1 MDPRGQAVPDD
12 SNPKTKHAH
21 GNRAEARTLR
31 RVLAEFGIDRPASIK
46 RLSAGA
52 GPASKFIVE
61 AGETSSDRVRLFLKQ
76 RRRSDASV
84 AETLGRHRVIG
95 FLGEAGV
102 PVVEPMKT
110 ADGGTALLGRK
121 SIYEL
126 SQFVEADA
134 WPGTIASAR
143 AAGGML
149 ATMHQ
154 SLAAFDHAQAVSYR
168 PASGLLAGD
177 GPGKHRAAIAEL
189 HDRALEETIEFLSQT
204 IKEAADRAAEAGLP
218 ESQPQ
223 LVHGD
228 FHPGN
233 TRWHGE
239 SICAVLD
246 FDACKLGHPIEHAAL
261 ASVHFA
267 LDRRAAP
274 MSARAAW
281 PEILLIEAFWSGY
294 SARRFGIVGNEHA
307 AMTIPWVAAGSLAI
321 ETLGGAASGAFDTD
335 TVMFASR
342 IVQWLTQ
349 HADGLGTII
358 AQAMATNRSEQG

>member
-1 MDPRGQAVPDD
+1 MDPWEQAVPEDN
-12 SNPKTKHAH
+12 NPTTKRAR
-21 GNRAEARTLR
+21 GSRAEARTLR

-52 GPASKFIVE
+52 GPASKFVVE
-61 AGETSSDRVRLFLKQ
+61 AGEGSADRVRLFLKQ
-76 RRRSDASV
+76 RRRSDANV
-84 AETLGRHRVIG
+84 AEALSRHSVIR
-95 FLGEAGV
+95 FLKNAGL
-102 PVVEPMKT
+102 PVVEPMQT

-126 SQFVEADA
+126 SRFVEADV
-134 WPGTIASAR
+134 WPGTAASAR
-143 AAGGML
+143 AAGEML
-149 ATMHQ
+149 ATIHQ
-154 SLAAFDHAQAVSYR
+154 SLAAFDQTQAASFR

-177 GPGKHRAAIAEL
+177 GPKKHRAASAAPR
-189 HDRALEETIEFLSQT
+189 DRASEETFEFLSQT
-204 IKEAADRAAEAGLP
+204 ITQAADRAVEAGLP
-218 ESQPQ
+218 ASQPQ

-261 ASVHFA
+261 ASIHFA
-267 LDRRAAP
+267 LDRRATP

-281 PEILLIEAFWSGY
+281 PETTLIEAFWVGY
-294 SARRFGIVGNEHA
+294 SLGGAGVGCVETT
-307 AMTIPWVAAGSLAI
+307 AMTIPWIAAGSLAI
-321 ETLGGAASGAFDTD
+321 ETLGGAASGAFDTE
-335 TVMFASR
+335 TVMFATR

-358 AQAMATNRSEQG
+358 ARAMATNRSEHG